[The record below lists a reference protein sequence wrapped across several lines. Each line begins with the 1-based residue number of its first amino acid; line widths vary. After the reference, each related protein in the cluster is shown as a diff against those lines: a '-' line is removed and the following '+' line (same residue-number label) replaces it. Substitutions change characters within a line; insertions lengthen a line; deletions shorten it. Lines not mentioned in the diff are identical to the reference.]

1 MKAVIGMLAAVCL
14 LSGCATI
21 IRGTE
26 QQVHVN
32 TNPISAKIEFSNGQS
47 CLSPCSIK
55 TKRDQSL
62 VITISKEGCSTQTA
76 TMIPT
81 LAGGGVILG
90 GIIDYGTGAVYDL
103 QPNPLTI
110 TLACTAVTQGP
121 VGNASAST
129 DAGQTKQL
137 LLNEVDTAKQ

>member
-1 MKAVIGMLAAVCL
+1 MKKSITALLCAAL
-14 LSGCATI
+14 LLTGCATI

-32 TNPISAKIEFSNGQS
+32 TNPVSAKVEFSNGQS

-76 TMIPT
+76 TMVPM

-110 TLACTAVTQGP
+110 TLACTVVAEVTPPQQP
-121 VGNASAST
+121 T
-129 DAGQTKQL
+129 TTQIKPL
-137 LLNEVDTAKQ
+137 LVDEVKITE

>member
-1 MKAVIGMLAAVCL
+1 MKAKKISVMALCGMLATIT
-14 LSGCATI
+14 GCATI

-32 TNPISAKIEFSNGQS
+32 TNPVSAKIEFSNGQS
-47 CLSPCSIK
+47 CMSPCSIK

-90 GIIDYGTGAVYDL
+90 GLIDYGTGAVYDL

-110 TLACTAVTQGP
+110 TLACTTAVS
-121 VGNASAST
+121 NN
-129 DAGQTKQL
+129 TKSDQSQEKKL
-137 LLNEVDTAKQ
+137 LVNEVDTSVK

>member
-1 MKAVIGMLAAVCL
+1 MNKTITVL
-14 LSGCATI
+14 LCITISLYGCATI

-26 QQVHVN
+26 QNVHVN
-32 TNPISAKIEFSNGQS
+32 TNPIGAKIEFSNGQS
-47 CLSPCSIK
+47 CISPCSIK

-62 VITISKEGCSTQTA
+62 VITISKEHCNTQTA

-110 TLACTAVTQGP
+110 TLACTEKIGSNMENGRILFT
-121 VGNASAST
+121 S
-129 DAGQTKQL
+129 K
-137 LLNEVDTAKQ
+137 

>member
-1 MKAVIGMLAAVCL
+1 MGDKLKKTTLALCMVISLT
-14 LSGCATI
+14 SCATI

-32 TNPISAKIEFSNGQS
+32 TNPITAKIEFSNGQS

-62 VITISKEGCSTQTA
+62 IITISKEGCSTQTA

-110 TLACTAVTQGP
+110 TLACEKVA
-121 VGNASAST
+121 AT
-129 DAGQTKQL
+129 DKPAMQAETDTNKSL
-137 LLNEVDTAKQ
+137 LIDQ

>member
-1 MKAVIGMLAAVCL
+1 MKQKPSVIALCGMLL
-14 LSGCATI
+14 LLTGCATI

-26 QQVHVN
+26 QHVHVN
-32 TNPISAKIEFSNGQS
+32 TNPVSAKIEFSNGQS
-47 CLSPCSIK
+47 CISPCSIK

-110 TLACTAVTQGP
+110 TLACTTAAGSPPATVAEQKKPLLIDAVEP
-121 VGNASAST
+121 S
-129 DAGQTKQL
+129 KQ
-137 LLNEVDTAKQ
+137 

>member
-1 MKAVIGMLAAVCL
+1 MKSLSLAVMLFV

-32 TNPISAKIEFSNGQS
+32 TNPVSAKIEFSNGQS
-47 CLSPCSIK
+47 CMSPCSIK

-110 TLACTAVTQGP
+110 TLACT
-121 VGNASAST
+121 NIS
-129 DAGQTKQL
+129 QTEQAPAATNNKL
-137 LLNEVDTAKQ
+137 LINEVGENK

>member
-1 MKAVIGMLAAVCL
+1 MNKTIVAALAIIFIIP
-14 LSGCATI
+14 GCATI

-32 TNPISAKIEFSNGQS
+32 TNPVSAKIEFSNGQS
-47 CLSPCSIK
+47 CMSPCSIK

-110 TLACTAVTQGP
+110 TLACT
-121 VGNASAST
+121 NIS
-129 DAGQTKQL
+129 QTEQAPAATNNKL
-137 LLNEVDTAKQ
+137 LINEVGENK